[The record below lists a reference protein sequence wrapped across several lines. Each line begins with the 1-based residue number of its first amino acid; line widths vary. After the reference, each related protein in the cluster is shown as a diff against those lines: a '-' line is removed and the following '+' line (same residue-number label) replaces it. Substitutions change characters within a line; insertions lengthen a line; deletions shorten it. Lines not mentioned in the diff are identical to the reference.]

1 MAKVSTTPSRKTI
14 QMIRF
19 RSNFEK
25 TIALSLEREGVPFG
39 YETKHLKYLKEHT
52 YTPDFILGNGIIIE
66 AKGRFMASDR
76 TKHLLV
82 RKYNPELDI
91 RFLFMN
97 AKNRLSSKSKTTY
110 AQWCEK
116 YGFLWAD
123 KTLPKEWLL

>member
-1 MAKVSTTPSRKTI
+1 
-14 QMIRF
+14 MIRF

-82 RKYNPELDI
+82 RKYNPDLDI

-116 YGFLWAD
+116 YGFLWAE
-123 KTLPKEWLL
+123 KQLPTEWLL

>member
-1 MAKVSTTPSRKTI
+1 M
-14 QMIRF
+14 RF

-39 YETKHLKYLKEHT
+39 YESRHLKYCKEHT
-52 YTPDFILGNGIIIE
+52 YTPDFVLTNGIIIE
-66 AKGRFMASDR
+66 AKGRFLASDR

-97 AKNRLSSKSKTTY
+97 ARNRLSSRSRTTY
-110 AQWCEK
+110 AEWCDK
-116 YGFLWAD
+116 HGFIWAQ
-123 KTLPKEWLL
+123 TTIPKEWLL